1 MITKQKLP
9 LGQLLI
15 SRNAK
20 NTVHL
25 PDALKALIRH
35 ENCDFGDLSEAD
47 LAANVEALETGDRIL
62 SAYNDR
68 NGVRFWI
75 ITEWDRSSTT
85 IILPEDY

>member
-1 MITKQKLP
+1 MTKQKLQ
-9 LGQLLI
+9 LGTLLI
-15 SRNAK
+15 TPGAK
-20 NTVHL
+20 MKVHL

-35 ENCDFGDLSEAD
+35 ENCDFGDLSEED
-47 LAANVEALETGDRIL
+47 IAANVEALETGDRIL

-85 IILPEDY
+85 ILLPEDY

>member
-1 MITKQKLP
+1 MNTQKLP

-15 SRNAK
+15 TSTAK
-20 NTVHL
+20 RKIHI

-35 ENCDFGDLSEAD
+35 ENCDFGEVSEED
-47 LAANVEALETGDRIL
+47 KEANREALEGGDRIL
-62 SAYNDR
+62 SAYIDR

-85 IILPEDY
+85 ILMPEDY

>member
-1 MITKQKLP
+1 MTTQQKLP

-15 SRNAK
+15 TGNAK
-20 NTVHL
+20 RTVHL

-35 ENCDFGDLSEAD
+35 EKCDFGDLCEED
-47 LAANVEALETGDRIL
+47 LAANMEALETGDRIL

-85 IILPEDY
+85 ILLPEDY

>member
-1 MITKQKLP
+1 MTTQKLP

-15 SRNAK
+15 TSTAK
-20 NTVHL
+20 RELHI

-35 ENCDFGDLSEAD
+35 ENCDFGEIVDAD
-47 LAANVEALETGDRIL
+47 REANVEALETGDRIL

-68 NGVRFWI
+68 NGSRFWI

-85 IILPEDY
+85 ILLPEDY

>member
-1 MITKQKLP
+1 MTTQKLP

-15 SRNAK
+15 TSTAK
-20 NTVHL
+20 RKLHL

-35 ENCDFGDLSEAD
+35 ENCDFGELSEPD
-47 LAANVEALETGDRIL
+47 KEANVEALEDGDRIL

-85 IILPEDY
+85 ILLPEDY